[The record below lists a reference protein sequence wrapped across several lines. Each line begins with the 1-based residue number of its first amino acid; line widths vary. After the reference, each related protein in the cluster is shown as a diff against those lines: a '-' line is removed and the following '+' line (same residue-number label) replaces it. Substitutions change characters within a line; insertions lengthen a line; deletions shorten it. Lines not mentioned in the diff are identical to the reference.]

1 MKIRLL
7 LALVLLVAAF
17 TMPMSAVE
25 SESENNCTFTCSTGW
40 TGHAWAASA
49 TYCAAGCRAMCVTC
63 VSWEYSGP
71 PLND

>member
-7 LALVLLVAAF
+7 LAIVLLVAAF
-17 TMPMSAVE
+17 TMPISAVD
-25 SESENNCTFTCSTGW
+25 SENNCTFTCSTGW

-49 TYCAAGCRAMCVTC
+49 EYCAAGCRAMCVTC
-63 VSWEYSGP
+63 VSSEYSGP